1 MHNLQIIL
9 FVHVVLKHKK
19 EVHKNYCCMQ
29 ELREVA
35 ASIEPKHE
43 KEVNELISSYQ
54 SLYSKWL
61 FVLRSES

>member
-1 MHNLQIIL
+1 MHNLQL
-9 FVHVVLKHKK
+9 YFLSRVVVEHEK
-19 EVHKNYCCMQ
+19 ELHNNDCCMQ

-35 ASIEPKHE
+35 ANIEPKHE
-43 KEVNELISSYQ
+43 KEVNDLISSYK